1 MIIQL
6 FSVIKFLH
14 MQHFIQVT
22 LNTFQ
27 SKALTNYKIVIFPS
41 ANDEEYKIKQKKLWK
56 VHRVL
61 SLEKYNK
68 CHIKIV
74 YASSKYNKSH
84 KIIA

>member
-14 MQHFIQVT
+14 MQHLIQVT

-41 ANDEEYKIKQKKLWK
+41 ANDEEYKNQAKETVESPQSI
-56 VHRVL
+56 
-61 SLEKYNK
+61 
-68 CHIKIV
+68 ITGKI
-74 YASSKYNKSH
+74 
-84 KIIA
+84 

>member
-41 ANDEEYKIKQKKLWK
+41 AKDEEYKNQAKETVESPQSI
-56 VHRVL
+56 
-61 SLEKYNK
+61 
-68 CHIKIV
+68 ITGKI
-74 YASSKYNKSH
+74 
-84 KIIA
+84 